1 MVSLVWNREKNKMK
15 AIIINIGD
23 ELLIGQTINTNAA
36 WLGQYLNSFGI
47 AVDSTQCIS
56 DKRAIIFNEIDK
68 ALKIAEVVV
77 VTGGLGPTKDDI
89 TKHTLCQLFQ
99 TELVVHE
106 PSLLRVKA
114 FFESRG
120 LPFLKTNEQQAL
132 VPEACVVLE
141 NMVGTA
147 NGMWFERDGHVC
159 ISLPGV
165 PYEMKYLMENE
176 VVPRIQQKYEL
187 PNIVHRT
194 ILTQGVGE
202 SFIADILIDWENSLA
217 AENIHLAYLPSPG
230 LVKLRMSIYGGA
242 EESVLIERI
251 RRKEVELEGLI
262 GEYIF
267 GYEKDTLQSVLVE
280 QLKHNQKT
288 VSFAES
294 CTGGMMAQKLTD
306 VPGASFV
313 FQSGWVVYHEKSKI
327 SELGVDS
334 TLLSNF
340 GAVSEEVAAAMAI
353 CARQKSGSDFALSST
368 GWAGPEGGDEIHGV
382 GTIFVAL
389 STDKTTIVKKLKFGK
404 NRTRNREMA
413 SDAAFMLLIKEI
425 QK

>member
-1 MVSLVWNREKNKMK
+1 MK

-36 WLGQYLNSFGI
+36 WMGQYLNSFGI
-47 AVDSTQCIS
+47 AVDSSHSIS
-56 DKRAIIFNEIDK
+56 DKGPIIFNEIDQ

-99 TELVVHE
+99 TELVMHE

-114 FFESRG
+114 FFESRN
-120 LPFLKTNEQQAL
+120 LPFLKVNEQQAL
-132 VPEACVVLE
+132 VPKTCVVLE

-194 ILTQGVGE
+194 VLTQGVGE
-202 SFIADILIDWENSLA
+202 SFIADILTDWENSLA
-217 AENIHLAYLPSPG
+217 AEDIHLAYLPSPG
-230 LVKLRMSIYGGA
+230 MVKLRMSIYGGA
-242 EESVLIERI
+242 EESVLLERI
-251 RRKEVELEGLI
+251 RRKEAELEGLI
-262 GEYIF
+262 GEFIF
-267 GYEKDTLQSVLVE
+267 GYGKDTLQSVLVE
-280 QLKHNQKT
+280 QLKQNKKT

-313 FQSGWVVYHEKSKI
+313 FQSGWVVYHENSKI
-327 SELGVDS
+327 SALGVDPQVIS
-334 TLLSNF
+334 TF
-340 GAVSEEVAAAMAI
+340 GEVSEEVAVAMANG
-353 CARQKSGSDFALSST
+353 ARQKAGSDYALSST
-368 GWAGPEGGDEIHGV
+368 GWAGPEGGDETHGV

-389 STDKTTIVKKLKFGK
+389 SSEKTTIVKKLKFGK

>member
-1 MVSLVWNREKNKMK
+1 MK

-36 WLGQYLNSFGI
+36 WMGQYLNSFGI
-47 AVDSTQCIS
+47 EVESSHCIS
-56 DKRAIIFNEIDK
+56 DKGPVIFHEIDQALNK
-68 ALKIAEVVV
+68 AQLVV

-89 TKHTLCQLFQ
+89 TKHTLCELFQ
-99 TELVVHE
+99 TGLVMHE
-106 PSLLRVKA
+106 PSYLRVKA

-120 LPFLKTNEQQAL
+120 LPFLKVNEQQAL
-132 VPEACVVLE
+132 VPEACTVLE

-147 NGMWFERDGHVC
+147 NGMWFERNGHVC
-159 ISLPGV
+159 VSLPGV
-165 PYEMKYLMENE
+165 PFEMQYLMEKE
-176 VVPRIQQKYEL
+176 VVPRFQQKNEL

-202 SFIADILIDWENSLA
+202 SFIADLLTDWENSLA
-217 AENIHLAYLPSPG
+217 AEDIRLAYLPSPG
-230 LVKLRMSIYGGA
+230 MVKLRMSIYGGA
-242 EESVLIERI
+242 EESVMQERI
-251 RRKEVELEGLI
+251 QRKEIELHKII

-267 GYEKDTLQSVLVE
+267 GYGKETLQSVLVDK
-280 QLKHNQKT
+280 LKQVEKT

-306 VPGASFV
+306 VSGASQV
-313 FQSGWVVYHEKSKI
+313 FQTGWVVYHAKSK
-327 SELGVDS
+327 SEKLGVDPEII
-334 TLLSNF
+334 SNH
-340 GAVSEEVAAAMAI
+340 GEISGEVAIAMAD
-353 CARQKSGSDFALSST
+353 CARIKSGSDFALSST
-368 GWAGPEGGDEIHGV
+368 GWAGPDGGDEIHGV

-389 STDKTTIVKKLKFGK
+389 SSENGTIVKKLKFGK

-425 QK
+425 KK